1 MEKHKAWWITE
12 LESEGINAKGL
23 NLHMQ
28 HSFQLSKQLN
38 CSWLFG
44 LNIFHI
50 KKSCKSCFFDLPE
63 AEFSN
68 SLNLWKKYKQH
79 ANKAC

>member
-1 MEKHKAWWITE
+1 MQKAPQFSVIKT
-12 LESEGINAKGL
+12 IK
-23 NLHMQ
+23 
-28 HSFQLSKQLN
+28 
-38 CSWLFG
+38 LFLIIG

-79 ANKAC
+79 ASKAC